1 MAEDNDSSQKTEDPT
16 QKRIEEA
23 RKKGD
28 IAKSQDVPIWFLLV
42 AASAIMAGA
51 GPLAQSIGEPL
62 ARLIDHPH
70 AFRQRHGYQHEGH
83 TIAVG
88 SRRRAPNNGDALDLA
103 ASGRLKPF
111 GVGRPAFVALVAW
124 RKTHRSASTAA
135 LQDKP
140 SFGSGLPEWSAIRFR
155 FTKGREFVL
164 AHTIAPDRLRG
175 FGLLEVG
182 INSTRSSLVH
192 SQDTQM
198 MCHFTPSI

>member
-70 AFRQRHGYQHEGH
+70 AFRLTDGGAQKLLAGLIVSLLTPLGVVFGVLIAGALIGH
-83 TIAVG
+83 VIQARPLWTLEKIK
-88 SRRRAPNNGDALDLA
+88 PDL
-103 ASGRLKPF
+103 SKLSPMKGFGRLF
-111 GVGRPAFVALVAW
+111 GAQGWMNLLKAVLKMAAVSVAMLYAVWPEA
-124 RKTHRSASTAA
+124 TA
-135 LQDKP
+135 
-140 SFGSGLPEWSAIRFR
+140 I
-155 FTKGREFVL
+155 
-164 AHTIAPDRLRG
+164 
-175 FGLLEVG
+175 
-182 INSTRSSLVH
+182 
-192 SQDTQM
+192 
-198 MCHFTPSI
+198 